1 VAQAILRAVEA
12 LGLTIP
18 EPRAFE
24 SFAGRGVEGKV
35 EGIRVAVG
43 RREWIEERLGKPV
56 PNILV
61 RWLEEGGREAAS
73 PVFVAADGAH
83 VGVLVIADQPRP
95 GARSALDALRDGGV
109 REIAMITGDDAG
121 TADHIAKELGVGR
134 VFARVLPQDKSRI
147 LEELRV
153 EYGPVAMV
161 GDGVND
167 APALA
172 TADVGIAL
180 GAAGTDVA
188 LETADV
194 VVMGDDLGGIPYA
207 RELSLRARRIVLQNL
222 VFASGVIVVLV
233 VLALTGRISLPA
245 GVVGHEG
252 STIVVIS
259 NGLRLLRGKRAA
271 PYTPRPPEPSSF
283 GQ

>member
-1 VAQAILRAVEA
+1 VE
-12 LGLTIP
+12 
-18 EPRAFE
+18 E
-24 SFAGRGVEGKV
+24 V
-35 EGIRVAVG
+35 
-43 RREWIEERLGKPV
+43 
-56 PNILV
+56 
-61 RWLEEGGREAAS
+61 
-73 PVFVAADGAH
+73 
-83 VGVLVIADQPRP
+83 
-95 GARSALDALRDGGV
+95 
-109 REIAMITGDDAG
+109 AMITGDDRR
-121 TADHIAKELGVGR
+121 TADAIATALGVGR
-134 VFARVLPQDKSRI
+134 VFSRLLPQDKSRI
-147 LEELRV
+147 LEELRG
-153 EYGPVAMV
+153 EFGAVAMV

-207 RELSLRARRIVLQNL
+207 RQLSLRARRIVLQNL
-222 VFASGVIVVLV
+222 VFASGVIVTLV

-259 NGLRLLRGKRAA
+259 NGLRLLRGRRAA
-271 PYTPRPPEPSSF
+271 PYTPRLPDPSSS